1 MSRLT
6 ALVGVLGLL
15 FACQR
20 VEAQS
25 WEASAFAAYTPA
37 AEIERRA
44 TDLNQLD
51 IRDSFTWGV
60 QGARRLTRHWG
71 AEVLWTQQ
79 KSALEG
85 GTTSSDA
92 FDFFTMTVR
101 QLQGHVRYEFGAREA
116 ALRPFVFGGLGATF
130 FSADDLQSETKL
142 SIDYGGG
149 LNYFAWRNVGVR
161 AHVRFKPTFL
171 DDKSAGDYCDPF
183 GFCQSWLS
191 QIEFAVGAV
200 VRF

>member
-6 ALVGVLGLL
+6 ALVIMLGLL

-20 VEAQS
+20 AEAQP
-25 WEASAFAAYTPA
+25 WEASAFTGDTPA
-37 AEIERRA
+37 VDIERRA
-44 TDLNQLD
+44 ADLNQLD
-51 IRDSFTWGV
+51 IRDSFTWGL
-60 QGARRLTRHWG
+60 QGARRLSTHWG

-92 FDFFTMTVR
+92 FDFFTMTIR
-101 QLQGHVRYEFGAREA
+101 QLQGHVRYEFGARDA
-116 ALRPFVFGGLGATF
+116 AVRPFVFGGLGATF

-142 SIDYGGG
+142 SIDYGAG
-149 LNYFAWRNVGVR
+149 LNYFAWRNVGMR

-183 GFCQSWLS
+183 GFCQSWLT